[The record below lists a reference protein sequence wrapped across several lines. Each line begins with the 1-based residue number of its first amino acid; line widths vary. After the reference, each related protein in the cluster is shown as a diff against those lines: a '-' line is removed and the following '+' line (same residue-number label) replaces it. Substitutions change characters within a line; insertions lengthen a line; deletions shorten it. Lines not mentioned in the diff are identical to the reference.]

1 MSIAITE
8 DHRALADTASDFLSR
23 HDSRGAA
30 RALLEAPTEALPDM
44 WKDVAAMG
52 WLGLHVPEE
61 HGGSG
66 YGLEELVIVIEQLG
80 RAIAPG
86 PFVPTAIASAVL
98 VATGDDALKAKLLPG
113 LADGSTTGAV
123 ALRGEVEQR
132 DGTLHGSAG
141 TVLGA
146 GLADVLVVGV
156 GDDVAVVEL
165 GGDGVTIDEPPNLDP
180 TAAVRA
186 RHPRRRGGD
195 RHPGCSRRARR
206 PRPHRPLGRGG
217 GPGR

>member
-1 MSIAITE
+1 
-8 DHRALADTASDFLSR
+8 
-23 HDSRGAA
+23 
-30 RALLEAPTEALPDM
+30 M
-44 WKDVAAMG
+44 WKDVAGMG

-98 VATGDDALKAKLLPG
+98 VATADDALKAKLLPG

-141 TVLGA
+141 TVLGG
-146 GLADVLVVGV
+146 GLADVLLVGV

-180 TAAVRA
+180 TRRSA
-186 RHPRRRGGD
+186 RVTLDGAGGD
-195 RHPGCSRRARR
+195 RHPGRSRRARR